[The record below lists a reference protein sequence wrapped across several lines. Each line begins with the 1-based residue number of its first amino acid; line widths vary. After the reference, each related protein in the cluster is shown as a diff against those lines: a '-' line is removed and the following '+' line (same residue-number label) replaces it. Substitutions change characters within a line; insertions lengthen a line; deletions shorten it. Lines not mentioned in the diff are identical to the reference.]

1 MLCLPA
7 LAGLQP
13 GFSIEGFIHIP
24 SHANA
29 AAHPVS
35 FALTKH
41 PKYGIF
47 LPKRCQ
53 EQASLQASCEECH
66 TTLQP
71 TLFCYFP
78 IISLFPPSPTSPF
91 LLTRYPLLPLCG
103 LRVLCGSFPSVN
115 RAICNPQSPD
125 LSGVTTKTQKHEA
138 AVTSSPL
145 VSLCLR
151 GSHDPQSAIANP
163 SPRSLRL
170 LPHIALDK
178 ISKIMYNPVKTST
191 ESIHSN

>member
-1 MLCLPA
+1 MARTGLPA
-7 LAGLQP
+7 SQLRGMSCDTSTHSFLLLSNHLP
-13 GFSIEGFIHIP
+13 I
-24 SHANA
+24 SHT
-29 AAHPVS
+29 H
-35 FALTKH
+35 
-41 PKYGIF
+41 
-47 LPKRCQ
+47 R
-53 EQASLQASCEECH
+53 
-66 TTLQP
+66 
-71 TLFCYFP
+71 
-78 IISLFPPSPTSPF
+78 SPF

-178 ISKIMYNPVKTST
+178 ISKIMYNPVKTSR
-191 ESIHSN
+191 ESIHCN